1 MAGMSTEPQLMVPTA
16 GKYISASA
24 GEYCSYL
31 VRDDGVVCRT
41 TSKGV
46 IQSEM
51 VPEHGTKYVQVGTGQ
66 WASYLLRSDG
76 KVARTVRGGT
86 ISSIM
91 SPPGRQEFLD
101 QHKDCIVM

>member
-1 MAGMSTEPQLMVPTA
+1 MAMMILITQHHQLMVPTA

-51 VPEHGTKYVQVGTGQ
+51 VPEHGKCVSIK
-66 WASYLLRSDG
+66 ASRYDFLWSRATLR
-76 KVARTVRGGT
+76 
-86 ISSIM
+86 
-91 SPPGRQEFLD
+91 
-101 QHKDCIVM
+101 